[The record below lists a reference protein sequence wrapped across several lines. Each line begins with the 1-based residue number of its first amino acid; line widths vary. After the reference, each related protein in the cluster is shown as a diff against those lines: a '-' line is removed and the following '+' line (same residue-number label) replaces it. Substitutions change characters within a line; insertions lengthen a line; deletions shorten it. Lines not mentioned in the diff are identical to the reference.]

1 MAADFLAILDKSNA
15 SKAISFEPGQLVFR
29 QGQSV
34 RWLYRITD
42 GHIRLSRV
50 LMRGSEVVLAR
61 VTTGEIL
68 AEASVFAVH
77 YHCDAFA
84 ESRSLLQRYPIRQ
97 IHALLSG
104 HPGAAVAYS
113 AHLAAQ
119 IMDLR
124 TMIEIRAIRRADDR
138 LLSWLR
144 FRSHGNPPSI
154 DGQGIWPSVAK
165 QIGLTGESLYRAL
178 ARLQRAGKIERPGT
192 KVVLT
197 VRPKNTP

>member
-1 MAADFLAILDKSNA
+1 MATDFLAILDKSNA

-34 RWLYRITD
+34 RWLYRITH

-61 VTTGEIL
+61 VTSGEIL
-68 AEASVFAVH
+68 AEASVFTVH

-84 ESRSLLQRYPIRQ
+84 
-97 IHALLSG
+97 
-104 HPGAAVAYS
+104 
-113 AHLAAQ
+113 AQ

-124 TMIEIRAIRRADDR
+124 AMIEIRAIRRADDR

-144 FRSHGNPPSI
+144 FRSHGDPPSV

-165 QIGLTGESLYRAL
+165 QIGLSGESLYRAL

-197 VRPKNTP
+197 VRPKNTS